1 MKEELNR
8 DKLIELGKNLAN
20 EIYQIMELIDESK
33 LTHWLRILSTEEG
46 YKLNLLD
53 YDENNSQENTF
64 EIYTNPEY
72 NNEDVLYDE
81 LYVEIAWNIFE
92 LL

>member
-20 EIYQIMELIDESK
+20 EIYQILELIDESK

-46 YKLNLLD
+46 YKLKLLD

>member
-20 EIYQIMELIDESK
+20 EIYQIMELIDENK
-33 LTHWLRILSTEEG
+33 MTHWLRILSTEEG

>member
-46 YKLNLLD
+46 YKLKLLD
-53 YDENNSQENTF
+53 YNENNSQENTF

>member
-20 EIYQIMELIDESK
+20 EIYQIMELIDERK
-33 LTHWLRILSTEEG
+33 FTHWLRILSTEEG
-46 YKLNLLD
+46 YKLKLLD
-53 YDENNSQENTF
+53 YDENNSLENTF

-81 LYVEIAWNIFE
+81 LYVEIAWYIFE

>member
-8 DKLIELGKNLAN
+8 DKLIQLGKNLAN
-20 EIYQIMELIDESK
+20 EIYQIMELIDESN
-33 LTHWLRILSTEEG
+33 LTHWLRIVPTEEG
-46 YKLNLLD
+46 YKLKLLD
-53 YDENNSQENTF
+53 YNENNSQENTF

>member
-20 EIYQIMELIDESK
+20 EIYQIMELIDETEW
-33 LTHWLRILSTEEG
+33 THWLRILSTEEG
-46 YKLNLLD
+46 YKLKLLD

>member
-20 EIYQIMELIDESK
+20 EIYQIMELIDESEC
-33 LTHWLRILSTEEG
+33 THWVTIVSTEEG
-46 YKLNLLD
+46 YKLKLLD
-53 YDENNSQENTF
+53 YNENNSQENTF

>member
-8 DKLIELGKNLAN
+8 DKLIELGRNLAN
-20 EIYQIMELIDESK
+20 EIYQIIQLIDESEC
-33 LTHWLRILSTEEG
+33 THWVTIVSTEEG
-46 YKLNLLD
+46 YKLKLLD
-53 YDENNSQENTF
+53 YNENNSQENTF
-64 EIYTNPEY
+64 EIYTNPDY